1 MSGLIQVRD
10 AIRNFL
16 RRFDEVISPLFY
28 FIAAWFMFWS
38 INHLYG
44 YSELFER
51 SIVTFLLSVICAL
64 VSAPMAVL
72 IGSLVIIFNC
82 FFVSKE
88 IGIIAVLVFIII
100 YCMYMRM
107 FPDCAWILFFVPI
120 MYIFKMTYAIPLIVA
135 IFAGASGIVPA
146 AIGVFLYKFAIGV
159 SDVNSMLLAA
169 VKKEDV
175 DIYSYLIDNVLKDK
189 DMLLTAI
196 VFAIVILLTFF
207 IYKLPFDYSWYVA
220 IGAGGII
227 NILAFMIVGVMMDME
242 IPFGSLVFGSF
253 VGIIVTAVVQV
264 CKRLVDY
271 SRKEVVQFEDDD
283 YYYYV
288 KAVPKYGVS
297 EKKKTVKK
305 ITGQDDTAENNIQ
318 KRVTDNL
325 NNSQKR
331 NSEGNAQR
339 TTQRTS
345 SQKNNTQRNN
355 TQRANNQRANNQ
367 RADNQRADMQRNNSA
382 RGNIN
387 NQRPGRPE

>member
-10 AIRNFL
+10 SIRNFL

-38 INHLYG
+38 INKLYG

-51 SIVTFLLSVICAL
+51 GIVTFLLSVICAL
-64 VSAPMAVL
+64 VSASTAVL
-72 IGSLVIIFNC
+72 IGCIVIIFNC
-82 FFVSKE
+82 FFVTKE
-88 IGIIAVLVFIII
+88 IGIIALFIFIII

-107 FPDCAWILFFVPI
+107 FHDCAWILFFVPI

-135 IFAGASGIVPA
+135 IFAGAAGIVPA
-146 AIGVFLYKFAIGV
+146 AIGVLLYKFAVGV
-159 SDVNSMLLAA
+159 SDVNNMLLTA

-175 DIYSYLIDNVLKDK
+175 DIYSYLIDNVLKDRE
-189 DMLLTAI
+189 MLLTAI

-227 NILAFMIVGVMMDME
+227 NILAFLIVGVMMDME
-242 IPFGSLVFGSF
+242 VAFGSLIFGSF
-253 VGIIVTAVVQV
+253 IGIIVTVVVQI

-288 KAVPKYGVS
+288 KAIPKYGIS

-305 ITGQDDTAENNIQ
+305 
-318 KRVTDNL
+318 VTDKGNTSADSNIKKNVSDNMRGAQRNGQRSNAPR
-325 NNSQKR
+325 NNASR
-331 NSEGNAQR
+331 NNAQGI
-339 TTQRTS
+339 
-345 SQKNNTQRNN
+345 
-355 TQRANNQRANNQ
+355 NNQ
-367 RADNQRADMQRNNSA
+367 
-382 RGNIN
+382 
-387 NQRPGRPE
+387 NQRPGRPEQ

>member
-16 RRFDEVISPLFY
+16 RRFDEVISPIFY

-38 INHLYG
+38 INNLYG

-51 SIVTFLLSVICAL
+51 GIVTFLLSVICAL

-72 IGSLVIIFNC
+72 IGCVVIIFNC
-82 FFVSKE
+82 FFVAKE

-146 AIGVFLYKFAIGV
+146 AIGIFLYKFAIGV
-159 SDVNSMLLAA
+159 SDINSMLLTA

-207 IYKLPFDYSWYVA
+207 IYRLPFDYSWYVA

-227 NILAFMIVGVMMDME
+227 NVLTFMVVGVMMDME

-253 VGIIVTAVVQV
+253 VGILVTVVVQI

-288 KAVPKYGVS
+288 KAVPKYGVA

-305 ITGQDDTAENNIQ
+305 ITGQD
-318 KRVTDNL
+318 
-325 NNSQKR
+325 NSQAEKKV
-331 NSEGNAQR
+331 
-339 TTQRTS
+339 
-345 SQKNNTQRNN
+345 QKNVSENMQYYNEQRNVQGNRQRKPQRNN
-355 TQRANNQRANNQ
+355 VQNK
-367 RADNQRADMQRNNSA
+367 
-382 RGNIN
+382 G
-387 NQRPGRPE
+387 PVRPEN

>member
-1 MSGLIQVRD
+1 MSGFIQVRD

-16 RRFDEVISPLFY
+16 RRFDEIISPIFY

-38 INHLYG
+38 INNLYG

-51 SIVTFLLSVICAL
+51 GIVTFLLSVICAL

-72 IGSLVIIFNC
+72 IGCVVIIFNC
-82 FFVSKE
+82 FFVAKE
-88 IGIIAVLVFIII
+88 IGIITVLLFIII

-120 MYIFKMTYAIPLIVA
+120 MYIFKMVYAIPLIVA
-135 IFAGASGIVPA
+135 IFVGASGIVPA
-146 AIGVFLYKFAIGV
+146 AIGIFLYKFAVAV
-159 SDVNSMLLAA
+159 SDINGMLLVA

-227 NILAFMIVGVMMDME
+227 NVLTFMVVGVMMDME
-242 IPFGSLVFGSF
+242 VPFGSLVFGSF
-253 VGIIVTAVVQV
+253 IGIIVTVVVQI

-288 KAVPKYGVS
+288 KAIPKYGVS
-297 EKKKTVKK
+297 EKKKTVKR
-305 ITGQDDTAENNIQ
+305 ITGQDSAAADNKLQ
-318 KRVTDNL
+318 KSVSEGVQNSRQRSTQGSGQKNPQRDAQSRNSGSGGTQKKYPQ
-325 NNSQKR
+325 NNS
-331 NSEGNAQR
+331 
-339 TTQRTS
+339 
-345 SQKNNTQRNN
+345 KNN
-355 TQRANNQRANNQ
+355 
-367 RADNQRADMQRNNSA
+367 
-382 RGNIN
+382 
-387 NQRPGRPE
+387 RPARPEN

>member
-16 RRFDEVISPLFY
+16 RRFDEVISPLFC

-38 INHLYG
+38 INKLYG

-51 SIVTFLLSVICAL
+51 GIVTFLLSVICAL
-64 VSAPMAVL
+64 VSAPVAVL
-72 IGSLVIIFNC
+72 IGSVVIIFNC

-120 MYIFKMTYAIPLIVA
+120 MYIFKLTYAIPLIVA
-135 IFAGASGIVPA
+135 IFAGASGMVPA
-146 AIGVFLYKFAIGV
+146 AIGIFLYKFAIGV
-159 SDVNSMLLAA
+159 SDVNDMLLTA

-175 DIYSYLIDNVLKDK
+175 DIYSYLIDNVLKNK
-189 DMLLTAI
+189 EMLFTAI

-227 NILAFMIVGVMMDME
+227 NVLAFMIVGVMLDME
-242 IPFGSLVFGSF
+242 TPFGSLVFGSF
-253 VGIIVTAVVQV
+253 VGIIVTVAVQI

-288 KAVPKYGVS
+288 KAIPKYGVS

-305 ITGQDDTAENNIQ
+305 MTGNSDKSDDEKVLENVRSN
-318 KRVTDNL
+318 V
-325 NNSQKR
+325 
-331 NSEGNAQR
+331 QR
-339 TTQRTS
+339 
-345 SQKNNTQRNN
+345 NTQRN
-355 TQRANNQRANNQ
+355 TQRSTQKSV
-367 RADNQRADMQRNNSA
+367 QRNV
-382 RGNIN
+382 
-387 NQRPGRPE
+387 QRNASNERPVRPE

>member
-1 MSGLIQVRD
+1 MSGFIQVRD

-16 RRFDEVISPLFY
+16 RRFDEAITPFFC

-38 INHLYG
+38 INNLYG

-51 SIVTFLLSVICAL
+51 GIVVFLLSVICAL

-72 IGSLVIIFNC
+72 IGSAVIIFNC

-120 MYIFKMTYAIPLIVA
+120 MYIFKLTYAIPLIVA
-135 IFAGASGIVPA
+135 IFAGASGMVPA
-146 AIGVFLYKFAIGV
+146 AIGIFLYKFALGV
-159 SDVNSMLLAA
+159 SDVNSMLLTA

-220 IGAGGII
+220 IGVGGII
-227 NILAFMIVGVMMDME
+227 NVLAFMIVGVMMDME

-253 VGIIVTAVVQV
+253 IGILVTVVVQV

-288 KAVPKYGVS
+288 KAIPKYGVS

-305 ITGQDDTAENNIQ
+305 MTGKSGANVEKASEEDANMQNNQ
-318 KRVTDNL
+318 PRNTKKNAQ
-325 NNSQKR
+325 NNSGR
-331 NSEGNAQR
+331 NSYG
-339 TTQRTS
+339 
-345 SQKNNTQRNN
+345 
-355 TQRANNQRANNQ
+355 
-367 RADNQRADMQRNNSA
+367 DNQPVRPNN
-382 RGNIN
+382 R
-387 NQRPGRPE
+387 